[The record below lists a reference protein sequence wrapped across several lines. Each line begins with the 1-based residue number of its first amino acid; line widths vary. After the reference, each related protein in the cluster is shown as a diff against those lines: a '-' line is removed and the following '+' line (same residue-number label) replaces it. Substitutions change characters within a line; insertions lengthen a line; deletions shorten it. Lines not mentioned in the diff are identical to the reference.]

1 MAEQFVLKGVNR
13 LVDYKSSGAFT
24 FLIKNDPRG
33 GDTWQIPQ
41 WWAKKANNTIY
52 NSCTVIDLIGT
63 NYVMII
69 PSSVDTQLMV
79 CKNYDTGGNR

>member
-52 NSCTVIDLIGT
+52 NSCTNCRCGSSNSTLCNDTT
-63 NYVMII
+63 NLC
-69 PSSVDTQLMV
+69 DRCRFKHQHL
-79 CKNYDTGGNR
+79 